1 MTTIVKFQGMPTKVQ
16 ELYDALALLKNVETL
31 AIDGPTVGGYWF
43 FNIYGNKNISVIY
56 NENKPDEYGF
66 SLIDED
72 CSPFDYPCND
82 CRCMYLPHLI
92 KYVNLILK

>member
-1 MTTIVKFQGMPTKVQ
+1 MVEFQEIPVKVK
-16 ELYDALALLKNVETL
+16 ELYDALDLLEEVETL

-66 SLIDED
+66 SLIDGV
-72 CSPFDYPCND
+72 CSPFDCSGND
-82 CRCMYLPHLI
+82 CMCEYLPNLI
-92 KYVNLILK
+92 KYVKLILKP